1 MESREKE
8 KYLISKGWSTVWHS
22 NYWVSPDLEYRGET
36 LERAY
41 EIQIEIERKN

>member
-1 MESREKE
+1 MEKEEKE

-22 NYWVSPDLEYRGET
+22 NYWVSADLEYRGET

-41 EIQIEIERKN
+41 EIQAKIERKN